1 MFRLRALNLANI
13 FFVQLSKASTLCRYV
28 CQYIA
33 RNRYGPNSAMYL
45 SALCQGLDNALEPY
59 RAALVQLEQEL
70 LTRPATQ
77 LSLLQH
83 LLTPYRPVLR
93 ALAELLK
100 TIQKEEHRGCM
111 LLDLVYKVFFVFN
124 LFCDLLEVLRFF
136 TPDST
141 W

>member
-1 MFRLRALNLANI
+1 
-13 FFVQLSKASTLCRYV
+13 
-28 CQYIA
+28 
-33 RNRYGPNSAMYL
+33 MYL